1 MAGRGEIECDIV
13 SIGISGNIEIDRRLD
28 PYPLSL
34 RRRWV
39 GTKQI
44 VESQTSPPRNRA
56 PAFDAN
62 QPRNLL
68 VYRESS
74 HETANI
80 EGDTHAGGQPI
91 QSKMPYRDIPRIGSS
106 AVVVVFE
113 RSNLRFCVSRCRT
126 TWRVERFRDII
137 VDSNCSVQKPLLR
150 GRAHISTHAQTG
162 ECILRQEGPGTGE
175 RCHRPSSKQQNVAP
189 GAATQHL
196 RIHLECWE
204 RPLSEEASSL
214 IVH

>member
-1 MAGRGEIECDIV
+1 MAGRRQIEWDIV
-13 SIGISGNIEIDRRLD
+13 RIGISGNIEIDRRLD

-68 VYRESS
+68 VYREAS

-80 EGDTHAGGQPI
+80 GGDTHAGGQPI
-91 QSKMPYRDIPRIGSS
+91 QSKMPSRDIPRIGSS
-106 AVVVVFE
+106 AVVVVLD
-113 RSNLRFCVSRCRT
+113 RSDLGLGIGGYRT
-126 TWRVERFRDII
+126 
-137 VDSNCSVQKPLLR
+137 
-150 GRAHISTHAQTG
+150 IS
-162 ECILRQEGPGTGE
+162 
-175 RCHRPSSKQQNVAP
+175 
-189 GAATQHL
+189 
-196 RIHLECWE
+196 
-204 RPLSEEASSL
+204 
-214 IVH
+214 